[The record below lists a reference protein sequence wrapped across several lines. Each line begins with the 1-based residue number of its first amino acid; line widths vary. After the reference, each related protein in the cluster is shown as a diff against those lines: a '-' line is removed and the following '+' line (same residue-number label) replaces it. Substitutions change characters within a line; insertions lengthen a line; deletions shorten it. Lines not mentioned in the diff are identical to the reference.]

1 MFNINGW
8 ELAVI
13 AILFIL
19 LFGPEKIPEVVVE
32 VTRLIRQVRSLAD
45 GATAD
50 LRREIEHAAAD
61 ARAARD
67 VFGEAGS
74 DVSRRLEEATR
85 VHSIGN
91 PAKKGGA
98 EVMDGP
104 SGDVSVGPSTSTDVE
119 PADLSTPV
127 NSAGDPTD
135 SDLQANGSLTGGS
148 SGEEPSER

>member
-19 LFGPEKIPEVVVE
+19 LFGPEKIPEVIVE

-50 LRREIEHAAAD
+50 LRREIEHAASD

-67 VFGEAGS
+67 VLGEAGS
-74 DVSRRLEEATR
+74 DVTRRLEEATR
-85 VHSIGN
+85 VPSIGQ
-91 PAKKGGA
+91 PGKKRETGRRAHAAA
-98 EVMDGP
+98 EMTDSAP
-104 SGDVSVGPSTSTDVE
+104 TSTD
-119 PADLSTPV
+119 ADADADAISVDTANAP
-127 NSAGDPTD
+127 GTEGPT
-135 SDLQANGSLTGGS
+135 
-148 SGEEPSER
+148 ER

>member
-32 VTRLIRQVRSLAD
+32 VTRLLRQIRALAD

-61 ARAARD
+61 ARAAREMID
-67 VFGEAGS
+67 EAGA
-74 DVSRRLEEATR
+74 DVSRRIEEASRAPSIAPEAR
-85 VHSIGN
+85 VRQD
-91 PAKKGGA
+91 
-98 EVMDGP
+98 E
-104 SGDVSVGPSTSTDVE
+104 
-119 PADLSTPV
+119 
-127 NSAGDPTD
+127 
-135 SDLQANGSLTGGS
+135 
-148 SGEEPSER
+148 SEDAP

>member
-32 VTRLIRQVRSLAD
+32 VARMIRQIRSLAD

-50 LRREIEHAAAD
+50 LRREMEHAAAD

-67 VFGEAGS
+67 TIGEAGGE
-74 DVSRRLEEATR
+74 VARTIHAATR
-85 VHSIGN
+85 APSIGR
-91 PAKKGGA
+91 PAEPDRA
-98 EVMDGP
+98 APNADDGP
-104 SGDVSVGPSTSTDVE
+104 PDV
-119 PADLSTPV
+119 PATED
-127 NSAGDPTD
+127 AD
-135 SDLQANGSLTGGS
+135 NG
-148 SGEEPSER
+148 ESEGR